1 VSAGVV
7 LYAATLAHLRRR
19 TRVFAAPPLRAAMP
33 RVTLDDPVL
42 GAADASGVSGR
53 VGTIAVTYTDV
64 GEQPDRLR
72 ALIVAVETAMETMP
86 ADLGAEGWRL
96 AGLRLA
102 RSRLVRGKPEHWTGT
117 SMFAV
122 RMFRIN

>member
-1 VSAGVV
+1 
-7 LYAATLAHLRRR
+7 
-19 TRVFAAPPLRAAMP
+19 
-33 RVTLDDPVL
+33 
-42 GAADASGVSGR
+42 

-64 GEQPDRLR
+64 GEQPERLR

-102 RSRLVRGKPEHWTGT
+102 RSRLVRGKAEHWIGT
-117 SMFAV
+117 STFAV

>member
-1 VSAGVV
+1 MSAGAV
-7 LYAATLAHLRRR
+7 LYAAMLAHLRRR
-19 TRVFAAPPLRAAMP
+19 TRVFAAPPLRASTP
-33 RVTLDDPVL
+33 RVVLDDPVL
-42 GAADASGVSGR
+42 AAADACGVRGR

-102 RSRLVRGKPEHWTGT
+102 HSRLVRGKGERWIGT